1 MNFCLNYGG
10 RDEIIQAARQF
21 AEAVAR
27 GERAPSDLNEDLF
40 SQYLYSAGVPDPELI
55 IRPSGGSG
63 PAISSCGSLP
73 IRSMYS
79 RMCFGRTTAPGIWM
93 RPLQS
98 STGATAGLEVSE
110 HMKTRVLSAAAAAA
124 AAGDCAGAAG
134 LGHSGSL
141 RCGGGDRAYELLY
154 RTGMVKNLRLVIYA
168 MVMAVLVSF
177 WSLRPDSNLAH
188 LGVLAYFALLLGETL
203 LSHGRLRFEKVSLCL
218 GLAAPAV
225 SAYGA
230 GPDPGHVWGRTLG
243 KNDLG
248 KYYILVAFVI
258 AFTTDSG
265 AYFVGR
271 ALGKHK
277 LAPVI
282 SPNKTVEGAI
292 GGLLCGVLFMGLY
305 GLILSKAFQF
315 DVIYWYGAVY
325 GVLGAGASM
334 LGDLGFSAIKRQI
347 GIKDYGDLIPGH
359 GGILDR
365 FDSMMLV
372 APLVEPLCADAALC
386 RAHLGGGLRWA
397 GVFRCWAPPAPLAG
411 RLWMWRSSWEPG
423 FAPSPPGPTWIGW
436 RSNAGHF
443 APSWRSWPRRSWQKS
458 WPGG

>member
-1 MNFCLNYGG
+1 
-10 RDEIIQAARQF
+10 
-21 AEAVAR
+21 
-27 GERAPSDLNEDLF
+27 
-40 SQYLYSAGVPDPELI
+40 
-55 IRPSGGSG
+55 
-63 PAISSCGSLP
+63 
-73 IRSMYS
+73 
-79 RMCFGRTTAPGIWM
+79 M

-110 HMKTRVLSAAAAAA
+110 HMKTRVLSAAGLLPLLLVIVLVLPAWATAVLFGAAAA
-124 AAGDCAGAAG
+124 IA
-134 LGHSGSL
+134 
-141 RCGGGDRAYELLY
+141 AYELLY

-218 GLAAPAV
+218 AAGLLLPYLLTALVRIRAMYA
-225 SAYGA
+225 GA
-230 GPDPGHVWGRTLG
+230 DPGQ
-243 KNDLG
+243 NDLG

-372 APLVEPLCADAALC
+372 APLVELLLRMLPFAVPT
-386 RAHLGGGLRWA
+386 LGVG
-397 GVFRCWAPPAPLAG
+397 
-411 RLWMWRSSWEPG
+411 
-423 FAPSPPGPTWIGW
+423 
-436 RSNAGHF
+436 
-443 APSWRSWPRRSWQKS
+443 
-458 WPGG
+458 